1 MTMLTTH
8 EHTSWLANKVR
19 VYKSVAQF
27 VLHRS
32 KLKHTKAQVI
42 NIRIR
47 QTNRSQVV
55 FTITTIVDYTS
66 QLLTILTQQQ
76 QQQSHIT
83 EANTRPR
90 LRSHVVTMRVIQ
102 AEHRLGWSVQ
112 RTQQL
117 PRVSPS
123 PCHWRVQCSRSS
135 HCRQQ
140 CLGS

>member
-8 EHTSWLANKVR
+8 EHTSWLANKVGL
-19 VYKSVAQF
+19 YKSVAQF

-32 KLKHTKAQVI
+32 KLKHTKAQFI

-47 QTNRSQVV
+47 QTNRIQVV
-55 FTITTIVDYTS
+55 FTITTIIDYTL
-66 QLLTILTQQQ
+66 QLLTILIQQQ

-90 LRSHVVTMRVIQ
+90 LRSRLVTTRVIQ
-102 AEHRLGWSVQ
+102 VEHRLGWSVQ
-112 RTQQL
+112 QTQQI

-123 PCHWRVQCSRSS
+123 PCHWRIQCSRFLHS
-135 HCRQQ
+135 RQH